1 LFCSQRLIDRNAA
14 KLFSSNRVI
23 SHLNEACRIDE
34 LSRGSVSGPESIV
47 NHGGRRSDAMQA
59 LTRCQH
65 PVASSEAQNELHRA
79 MRPASHRLIRM
90 TIEIASI

>member
-1 LFCSQRLIDRNAA
+1 
-14 KLFSSNRVI
+14 
-23 SHLNEACRIDE
+23 
-34 LSRGSVSGPESIV
+34 
-47 NHGGRRSDAMQA
+47 MQA

-90 TIEIASI
+90 TIEIASICRVFFVVVDFVVAHNNSERQCYGPYDIKPSYTIVY